1 VEAVV
6 GAVSTT
12 AAVEGARILLVASP
26 ARGGIAR
33 HVVSLLTELPPA
45 GYRVRV
51 ACEPDGPIARAAED
65 NGIHRY
71 CLFPSARTGLAR
83 VALSGVRLARAA
95 ADFDAQII
103 HTHSF
108 GAGFAGALAAPLS
121 PTARLLATIHNYP
134 PAAQGMRLA
143 RVHHRWAMGMLLR
156 RASRLITVSEALRR
170 DLIALSPSAAERT
183 ITIPNGVDTQAEVT
197 GSTAHIRAGL
207 GLPQERPVVGMIAR
221 LAPQKGIATFIRA
234 AALLADGHPEVVLI
248 LAGDGPLRD
257 EACALRRELALENRL
272 HLCQEVVSSRE
283 LIAALD
289 ILVVASTS
297 EGSSVVAMEAMSAG
311 KPVVA
316 TAVGGVPEVV
326 ADGQTGLLVEPED
339 PKALAAA
346 VRSLLDDPER
356 AREFGDQG
364 RRRAAQLF
372 DLRLMLERTRAVYAD
387 LIREQIPPRGE
398 QT

>member
-1 VEAVV
+1 MEAVV

-45 GYRVRV
+45 GYRVRI
-51 ACEPDGPIARAAED
+51 ACEPDGPIARAAAD
-65 NGIHRY
+65 SGIHRY

-95 ADFDAQII
+95 ADFGAQII

-121 PTARLLATIHNYP
+121 PTARLVATIHNYP
-134 PAAQGMRLA
+134 PAAQGMHPARL
-143 RVHHRWAMGMLLR
+143 HHRWAMGMLLR

-170 DLIALSPSAAERT
+170 DLIELSPSAAERT
-183 ITIPNGVDTQAEVT
+183 ITIPNGVDTQAQAKR
-197 GSTAHIRAGL
+197 STAEIRAEF
-207 GLPQERPVVGMIAR
+207 GLPHDRPVVGMIAR

-257 EACALRRELALENRL
+257 EAHTLRRELALENRL
-272 HLCQEVVSSRE
+272 HLCQEVVSPRE

-339 PKALAAA
+339 PEALAAA

-398 QT
+398 RT

>member
-33 HVVSLLTELPPA
+33 HVISLLTELPPA
-45 GYRVRV
+45 GYSVRV
-51 ACEPDGPIARAAED
+51 ACESDGPIARAAEEND
-65 NGIHRY
+65 IHRY

-83 VALSGVRLARAA
+83 VALSGVRVARAA
-95 ADFDAQII
+95 ADFGAQII

-121 PTARLLATIHNYP
+121 PSTRLVATIHNYP
-134 PAAQGMRLA
+134 PAAREMRPTRL
-143 RVHHRWAMGMLLR
+143 HHRWAMGMLLR

-170 DLIALSPSAAERT
+170 DLVALCPSVAGRT
-183 ITIPNGVDTQAEVT
+183 ITIPNGVDVQAQAAREKDR
-197 GSTAHIRAGL
+197 IRADL
-207 GLPQERPVVGMIAR
+207 GLPQGRPVVGMIAR
-221 LAPQKGIATFIRA
+221 LAPQKGIATFLRA
-234 AALLADGHPEVVLI
+234 AARLLDTCPEAVLV
-248 LAGDGPLRD
+248 LAGDGPLRE
-257 EACALRRELALENRL
+257 EARALRLALGLEQQL
-272 HLCQEVVSSRE
+272 HLYHEIASSGE

-326 ADGQTGLLVEPED
+326 ADGQTGLLVEPEN
-339 PKALAAA
+339 PEALAAA

-356 AREFGDQG
+356 ARDFGECG

-387 LIREQIPPRGE
+387 LVREQIPPRGE
-398 QT
+398 QP